1 MVSDFKDVEWNNLNQ
16 NERQALEK
24 LRSKK
29 SIVIKIADKGGS
41 ILVMNR
47 ADNVDKI
54 KKDLNNRKYY
64 KKLDCNNIDNI
75 INEKQLLINQIKD
88 YLDETEYNTL
98 MDDSD
103 LPAFYGLPKIHKEY
117 ENFPPLR
124 PIVAGYDSV
133 TVKLSKYVD
142 SYLKPAAQKSFSFVR
157 DTTHFLKKLR
167 NVRKI
172 PRNSFMVTMDVHSL
186 CNNIDHQKGAEAC
199 FHALEERNQKVVS
212 SKTLKSMIL
221 FILKNNVFRFSNLIY
236 QQILGTAMG
245 TPMSCNFANLFMSEM
260 ESNVFNEY
268 ETATG
273 IRHFLWLRY
282 IDDVFFLWFNDE
294 ESLQKFIKFV
304 RTYSKSKEIQ
314 SSLDYDV
321 FYSPD
326 TVKFLDCTVRIKN
339 YEFETELYTK
349 DKDAHLYLL
358 SSLCHPKHTIKA
370 IPKGQ
375 LIRIRRIC
383 SSIDLCWKHANKYID
398 FFTNRGY
405 NIQTLQSIVDEIAK
419 VDRKEFLEDKSKQTD
434 KVSSIPKDLF
444 TQYHPHICKLPFI
457 LNKHKGILSELSNCF
472 PRPPRV
478 FFRRKR
484 NLKDI
489 LCKSDVFSNSVK
501 EEMEWKQPCN
511 HGNCKLCSSIAAS
524 NKITNKQ
531 NNNKFE
537 IKHGGTCR
545 TKKIIYAAECRKHK
559 KLYIGQGKCQLNKR
573 FCGHR
578 FDIKKISTK
587 PLN

>member
-1 MVSDFKDVEWNNLNQ
+1 M
-16 NERQALEK
+16 
-24 LRSKK
+24 
-29 SIVIKIADKGGS
+29 
-41 ILVMNR
+41 
-47 ADNVDKI
+47 
-54 KKDLNNRKYY
+54 
-64 KKLDCNNIDNI
+64 
-75 INEKQLLINQIKD
+75 
-88 YLDETEYNTL
+88 
-98 MDDSD
+98 
-103 LPAFYGLPKIHKEY
+103 
-117 ENFPPLR
+117 
-124 PIVAGYDSV
+124 
-133 TVKLSKYVD
+133 
-142 SYLKPAAQKSFSFVR
+142 
-157 DTTHFLKKLR
+157 
-167 NVRKI
+167 
-172 PRNSFMVTMDVHSL
+172 
-186 CNNIDHQKGAEAC
+186 
-199 FHALEERNQKVVS
+199 
-212 SKTLKSMIL
+212 
-221 FILKNNVFRFSNLIY
+221 
-236 QQILGTAMG
+236 
-245 TPMSCNFANLFMSEM
+245 
-260 ESNVFNEY
+260 FNEY

-273 IRHFLWLRY
+273 IRHFPWLRY

-294 ESLQKFIKFV
+294 ESLLKFIKFV
-304 RTYSKSKEIQ
+304 RTYSKSKEIK

-358 SSLCHPKHTIKA
+358 SSSCHPKHTIKS

-375 LIRIRRIC
+375 FIRIRRIC
-383 SSIDLCWKHANKYID
+383 SSIDLYWKHANKYID

-405 NIQTLQSIVDEIAK
+405 NIQTLQSIAEEIAK

-444 TQYHPHICKLPFI
+444 TLYHSQISKLPFI

-472 PRPPRV
+472 PDPPRV

-531 NNNKFE
+531 NNKKFE

-545 TKKIIYAAECRKHK
+545 TKNIIYAAECRKHK

-587 PLN
+587 PLNKDVGGTELSEHFSASPHSQSDLRVRILDNNPRWGNIYRWTMEDVYMRKLKTIEPDGMNVRHGIFARLFYNQF